1 MHCVIGSGPA
11 GVACAHALLER
22 GARVHM
28 VDGGI
33 ALEPWRAARVELLSA
48 AGPSTWTAEA
58 TEFMRDGVTAG
69 RGGVPLKLLF
79 GSDFPY
85 REAAERLGLNVLE
98 SGLRASLAQ
107 GGFSTVWGASMLPYS
122 GHDFDGWPFGATR
135 LAPHYRAVTRLTGLS
150 AGMDDLSETFPLWH
164 DRPTSLASSR
174 QALGVLARLEA
185 NRDALADAG
194 IVFGR
199 SRLAVR
205 GAGSESPSA
214 ECVQCGLCMHG
225 CPQGA
230 IYNSSTSLEGLRE
243 HPSFSYE
250 PGVVV
255 DTVREHFDGAV
266 VCGSRR
272 LDGEARTIPC
282 ERVFLA
288 AGVLPTT
295 RIILAS
301 MAAFDRKLTLADSQY
316 FLVPLLLHF
325 HTPDVRGERLH
336 ALSQVFLEITDS
348 EISPFTVHLQLY
360 TYSEL
365 LGAAVRGTF
374 GRLGG
379 LLEPVVRSLEGRLAV
394 VQGYLHSAHS
404 GTLEV
409 TLRRRSDDRGP
420 ILEVRG
426 RPGPETRKV
435 VRRVLRKLRRHAG
448 DIGASTLGPLL
459 KLESPGRGFHVGGAF
474 PMRRTPQPFESD
486 ELGRPSGWR
495 RLHAVDASVL
505 PSVPATTITLS
516 VMANAHRIGWE
527 AAFP

>member
-1 MHCVIGSGPA
+1 
-11 GVACAHALLER
+11 
-22 GARVHM
+22 M

-33 ALEPWRAARVELLSA
+33 ALEPWRAGRVDLLHA
-48 AGPSTWTAEA
+48 AGPATWTAEA
-58 TEFMRDGVTAG
+58 TAFMRDGVTAG
-69 RGGVPLKLLF
+69 RRGVPLKLLF

-85 REAAERLGLNVLE
+85 REAHERLGLDVRE

-107 GGFSTVWGASMLPYS
+107 GGLSTVWGASMLPYS
-122 GHDFDGWPFGATR
+122 GHDFDGWPFGAAR

-150 AGMDDLSETFPLWH
+150 AVVDDLSDTFPLWH
-164 DRPTSLASSR
+164 DRPTAVASSR

-185 NRDALADAG
+185 NRDALRGAG

-205 GAGSESPSA
+205 GAGSESPGS

-230 IYNSSTSLEGLRE
+230 IYSSAASLEGLRR
-243 HPSFSYE
+243 HRGFSYE

-255 DTVREHFDGAV
+255 DTVREHSDGAV
-266 VCGSRR
+266 VCGSQR
-272 LDGEARTIPC
+272 LDGEARSISC
-282 ERVFLA
+282 ERVYVA
-288 AGVLPTT
+288 AGVLATP

-301 MAAFDRKLTLADSQY
+301 MAEFDRTIRLADSQY
-316 FLVPLLLHF
+316 FLVPMFLHF
-325 HTPDVRGERLH
+325 NTPDVRDERLH
-336 ALSQVFLEITDS
+336 ALSQLFIEISDS
-348 EISPFTVHLQLY
+348 EISPFSVHLQLY

-365 LGAAVRGTF
+365 LGAAVRDTF
-374 GRLGG
+374 GRLSGV
-379 LLEPVVRSLEGRLAV
+379 LEPVARLLERRLAV
-394 VQGYLHSAHS
+394 LQGYLHSAHS
-404 GTLEV
+404 GTLDA
-409 TLRRRSDDRGP
+409 TLRRRADARGP

-426 RPGPETRKV
+426 RRGTETRDV

-448 DIGASTLGPLL
+448 SIGATTLGPLL
-459 KLESPGRGFHVGGAF
+459 RLEAPGRGFHVGGAF
-474 PMRRTPQPFESD
+474 PMRRTPQAFESD

-495 RLHAVDASVL
+495 RLHAVDATVL

-527 AAFP
+527 AACS